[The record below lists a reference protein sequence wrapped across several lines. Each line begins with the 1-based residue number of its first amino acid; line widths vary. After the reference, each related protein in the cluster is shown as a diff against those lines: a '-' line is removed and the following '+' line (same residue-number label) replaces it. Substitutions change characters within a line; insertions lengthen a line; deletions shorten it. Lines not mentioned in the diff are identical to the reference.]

1 MKNNVTIILKKRNV
15 NDIFDTDREKIPLN
29 SYKP

>member
-1 MKNNVTIILKKRNV
+1 MENNVTIVLKKKNV
-15 NDIFDTDREKIPLN
+15 NDISDTDREKIPLN

>member
-1 MKNNVTIILKKRNV
+1 MENNVTIILKRKNV